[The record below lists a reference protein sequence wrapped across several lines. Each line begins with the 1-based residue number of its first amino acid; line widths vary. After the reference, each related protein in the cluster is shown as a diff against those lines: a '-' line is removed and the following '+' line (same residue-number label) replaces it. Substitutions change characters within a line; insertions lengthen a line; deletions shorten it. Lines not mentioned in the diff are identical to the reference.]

1 MLKKKNINVNYD
13 INYFINNPISI
24 IYKKNN
30 KEEKI
35 YKFNN
40 IKKGKKENNDNINED
55 YMFNDNI
62 NEDYMFNDNIN
73 EDYMF
78 NDNTNEDYMFNDNT
92 NEDYMFNDLF
102 EANTIDNFDSDF
114 GKLFD
119 SDNKILDIFLQK
131 SEEKGDEYK
140 NHYLVYPFD
149 SILDFKY
156 KIQMLTGI
164 EWFKL
169 CLFWCDDNTNEL
181 ISSYILL
188 VNGLRYK
195 INYNKIEYDAYL
207 NKHKNLL

>member
-1 MLKKKNINVNYD
+1 MLKIKNINVNYD

-40 IKKGKKENNDNINED
+40 IKKGKKENTNRD
-55 YMFNDNI
+55 YMFNYNI
-62 NEDYMFNDNIN
+62 
-73 EDYMF
+73 
-78 NDNTNEDYMFNDNT
+78 

-102 EANTIDNFDSDF
+102 EANTIDNFDSDL

-140 NHYLVYPFD
+140 NYYLVYPFD
-149 SILDFKY
+149 SILDFVTLK
-156 KIQMLTGI
+156 
-164 EWFKL
+164 
-169 CLFWCDDNTNEL
+169 EL
-181 ISSYILL
+181 RIG
-188 VNGLRYK
+188 V
-195 INYNKIEYDAYL
+195 
-207 NKHKNLL
+207 